1 MRGLLALSSSKTVV
15 QAISEFHC
23 ALTFFPERAAEAHRG
38 LGEAY
43 ATIGN
48 VLKAIEHYSKY
59 LELKPQANDRSKV
72 EAEIHQL
79 ERVSSEK
86 KP

>member
-1 MRGLLALSSSKTVV
+1 MRGLLALSSSKTVL

-43 ATIGN
+43 AKIGN
-48 VLKAIEHYSKY
+48 VLKAIEHYSNY
-59 LELKPQANDRSKV
+59 LELKPQADDRSLWGLNRSR
-72 EAEIHQL
+72 EA
-79 ERVSSEK
+79 
-86 KP
+86 